1 MLQAVYQRF
10 AGSCMM
16 LMRRGEEEA
25 TFCGTAFLVHDDGYL
40 LSASACTGGEDN
52 LVAVPYYPSNDFTD
66 LTHEEVSPIP
76 VQVLRTDPKR
86 GIALLR
92 FVPEMDISVPDHVLG
107 KAGRSEVGASVMGLG
122 FSFGHNRLHNL
133 VALHSTLC
141 SKIETPSGNRLIL
154 FDAIVHDGDYGGPLV
169 DAHDARI
176 IGIILGTFDPVEV
189 WRDEHPRSV
198 SVTPSLSYACSIEYG
213 IELLEAEEVEVV

>member
-25 TFCGTAFLVHDDGYL
+25 LFCGTAFLVHDGGYL
-40 LSASACTGGEDN
+40 LSTSACADGEDD
-52 LVAVPYYPSNDFTD
+52 LVAVPYHPSNDFTD

-76 VQVLRTDPKR
+76 VKALRTDLAR
-86 GIALLR
+86 GIALLQ
-92 FVPEMDISVPDHVLG
+92 FVPEMDIAVPDHILG
-107 KAGRSEVGASVMGLG
+107 NADRSEAGASVMGLG
-122 FSFGHNRLHNL
+122 FSFGHHRLHNL
-133 VALHSTLC
+133 VALHSTLS

-154 FDAIVHDGDYGGPLV
+154 FDAIVHDGDSGGPLV

-176 IGIILGTFDPVEV
+176 IGIILGTFDPVDV
-189 WRDEHPRSV
+189 WRDEHPQSV
-198 SVTPSLSYACSIEYG
+198 SVSPSLSYACSIEYG
-213 IELLEAEEVEVV
+213 VALLEAEGVDVV